1 MRHTAITAH
10 SGCEGTLRDSFEGIE
25 RGIALGAECVEV
37 DVQMDAAGMLRL
49 SHDARADYSGAETLE
64 KAFARIADAGISVNC
79 DLKAPRVIYPVLE
92 MAKRYGL
99 TGGQLIFSGSVSC
112 DLLAADPEISR
123 QARVFLNGEEIAKYF
138 YSGEAEDFAQALRS
152 PWSILHERYAEIL
165 DDRIPQIA
173 AAAKSVGA
181 AAINLPFRNLTH
193 EHIARFRACGAELS
207 LWTVNEEEDMR
218 RLLREDLISMTTLNV
233 RRAMEVRAEIQK

>member
-37 DVQMDAAGMLRL
+37 DVQMDAAGTLRL

-99 TGGQLIFSGSVSC
+99 TGGQL
-112 DLLAADPEISR
+112 DLL
-123 QARVFLNGEEIAKYF
+123 
-138 YSGEAEDFAQALRS
+138 
-152 PWSILHERYAEIL
+152 
-165 DDRIPQIA
+165 RIGF
-173 AAAKSVGA
+173 V
-181 AAINLPFRNLTH
+181 
-193 EHIARFRACGAELS
+193 
-207 LWTVNEEEDMR
+207 
-218 RLLREDLISMTTLNV
+218 
-233 RRAMEVRAEIQK
+233 